1 MDSEDVRRARA
12 FTAWIF
18 VVAAAVEVVLGAW
31 ALSGIPGGPYGND
44 PVTGT
49 PFWLRAES
57 AVAYLL
63 PFTVTALPVAAV
75 LLMAV
80 GGRPPGSARRVT
92 LTAVTIQT
100 VALVLG
106 MVACVAA
113 FRGTSRWAD
122 VSLAVDVAVAAAGLI
137 LTSAVLRSLGE
148 VSLKRQGAGVGKR

>member
-12 FTAWIF
+12 LTAWIF
-18 VVAAAVEVVLGAW
+18 LVAAAVEVVLGAW
-31 ALSGIPGGPYGND
+31 ALSGIPGGPFGNE

-57 AVAYLL
+57 AVSHLL

-75 LLMAV
+75 LL
-80 GGRPPGSARRVT
+80 SARRVT

-122 VSLAVDVAVAAAGLI
+122 VSLAVDVAVAGAGLI
-137 LTSAVLRSLGE
+137 LTSAVLRSLSAG
-148 VSLKRQGAGVGKR
+148 SLKRATAGVGNK